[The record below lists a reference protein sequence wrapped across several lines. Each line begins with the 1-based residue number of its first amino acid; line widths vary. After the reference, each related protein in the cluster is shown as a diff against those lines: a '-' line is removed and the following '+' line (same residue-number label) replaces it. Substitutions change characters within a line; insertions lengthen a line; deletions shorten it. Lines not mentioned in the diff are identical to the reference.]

1 MGTMNDNNHNNVETN
16 TATDAIPMGNDVAA
30 NVVATFSEDAE
41 STVPAPVESDEG
53 NLRFADLDLDESPET
68 PALPA
73 VVPERPMLE
82 IDGVDVE
89 SAPSESVSSEGAA
102 LAALNKAGLNF
113 EVKLVQP
120 VVAPQDIPY
129 GSSWVQPPNAEE
141 FNYCMRMDT
150 GRIFGVTSPD
160 YGFVQPSELAE
171 LVDAALPEGAGD
183 VKVRSS
189 AFGDH
194 LWFDCELPEGTF
206 EVTPE
211 MQADADSRGW
221 VHVDPRVDGRTP
233 VKAKL
238 LFKHAYG
245 GKGSYDVWM
254 LLEALICGNG
264 MRVALQDGKRQLKI
278 RHTVNFESRVQDL
291 RRAFEVAGGAVK
303 AFTGILQEAGRTQ
316 ITLKQ
321 FDEYCE
327 HLFPG
332 ESTQAKNKRKRLAL
346 LNSTAV
352 GCAPGTAWGA
362 LQSAT
367 YFATHETEVRVQ
379 GRSLKHYT
387 LDDPNSL
394 NGAQIESIQG
404 QARLEAMAYG
414 NSGAFTEK
422 ALQYVTNNWMEL
434 S

>member
-1 MGTMNDNNHNNVETN
+1 MTDNNHNNVETN
-16 TATDAIPMGNDVAA
+16 TATDAIPMGSDVAS
-30 NVVATFSEDAE
+30 NVVATFVEDSE
-41 STVPAPVESDEG
+41 STAPAPVETSETPAP
-53 NLRFADLDLDESPET
+53 RFADLELDESPET

-82 IDGVDVE
+82 IDGVDAYSDRPE
-89 SAPSESVSSEGAA
+89 AAASEGPA
-102 LAALNKAGLNF
+102 LAALNEAGLNF

-120 VVAPQDIPY
+120 CVAPQDIPF
-129 GSSWVQPPNAEE
+129 GSSWVQPPNAAD

-150 GRIFGVTSPD
+150 GHVFGVTSPD
-160 YGFVQPSELAE
+160 YGFVQPSELAG

-211 MQADADSRGW
+211 IQADADSRGW
-221 VHVDPRVDGRTP
+221 FHIDPRVNGKTP

-264 MRVALQDGKRQLKI
+264 LRVALQDGKRRQLKI

-291 RRAFEVAGGAVK
+291 RRAFEVAGDAVQVF
-303 AFTGILQEAGRTQ
+303 AGFLQEAGRTQ
-316 ITLKQ
+316 ITAKQ
-321 FDEYCE
+321 FDAYCE

-332 ESTQAKNKRKRLAL
+332 ESTQAKNKRARLAL

-362 LQSAT
+362 LQAAT
-367 YFATHETEVRVQ
+367 YYATHETQVRVQ
-379 GRSLKHYT
+379 GRSLKNYT
-387 LDDPNSL
+387 LDNSL
-394 NGAQIESIQG
+394 NGAQIEAIQR
-404 QARLEAMAYG
+404 QARLEAMTYG
-414 NSGAFTEK
+414 NSGAFTER
-422 ALQYVTNNWMEL
+422 ALQYVTTNMLEL